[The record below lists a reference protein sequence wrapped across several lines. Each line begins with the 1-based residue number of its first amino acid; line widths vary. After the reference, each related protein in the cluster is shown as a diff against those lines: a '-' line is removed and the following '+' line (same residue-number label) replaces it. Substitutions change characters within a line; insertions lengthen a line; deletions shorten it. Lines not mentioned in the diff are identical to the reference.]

1 MKMGIPEA
9 RKTFYERRLALYL
22 EAEEMILRGQ
32 AYKIGTRSITRADLA
47 AVQSEIHRLE
57 QTLSA
62 NGVKIRTFRAVPR
75 DL

>member
-1 MKMGIPEA
+1 MAIPDA

-32 AYKIGTRSITRADLA
+32 AYKIGTRSLTRADLA

-57 QTLSA
+57 AVLA
-62 NGVKIRTFRAVPR
+62 NNGVKTRTFRAVPR